1 MGNPINNLGD
11 YGWVTT
17 AAKEA
22 GGVNML
28 IQNIEDTAVELAKSG
43 LVNRGR
49 VEGAA
54 VSIGALACLNLINKA
69 IPETVRFIITI
80 LRCVI
85 SRTIVIFF
93 LCFLSIKLFLRMLS
107 CLGHNVFLT
116 LPKNGRRSPWVK
128 LSHFFRVSVMF
139 YSRSC
144 LSLMIEGPRTK

>member
-22 GGVNML
+22 GGVDML

-69 IPETVRFIITI
+69 IVKHKRNKKIKNNELKAEMQVYKDELKEIVEEEIDIENKIID
-80 LRCVI
+80 
-85 SRTIVIFF
+85 
-93 LCFLSIKLFLRMLS
+93 
-107 CLGHNVFLT
+107 
-116 LPKNGRRSPWVK
+116 
-128 LSHFFRVSVMF
+128 
-139 YSRSC
+139 
-144 LSLMIEGPRTK
+144 